1 MRVAGPLDAAQQERL
16 AGALSTRYGAD
27 VTVNVVV
34 DPEVLG
40 GMRVEIG
47 DDVIDGTVSSRI
59 NDLRQRLAG
68 LEQKEHHGR
77 SDHPPKSS
85 VTR

>member
-47 DDVIDGTVSSRI
+47 DDVIDAPSPLESTTCASAS
-59 NDLRQRLAG
+59 LA
-68 LEQKEHHGR
+68 
-77 SDHPPKSS
+77 
-85 VTR
+85 